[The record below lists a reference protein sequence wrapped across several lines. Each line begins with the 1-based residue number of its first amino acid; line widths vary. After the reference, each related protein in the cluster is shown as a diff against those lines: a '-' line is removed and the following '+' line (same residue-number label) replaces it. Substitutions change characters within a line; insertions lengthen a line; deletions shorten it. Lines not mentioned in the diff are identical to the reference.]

1 MDKYCEK
8 DIELIND
15 SEKDV
20 LSLLIMEFLEN
31 LLKKCE
37 KTHGLSLGLILIQS
51 KPNLSSYLRKKN
63 VLKKKIKEMKENKN
77 LSTTIENVDS
87 LIKMTTLCLQEEEI
101 VAEMLPVCLQ

>member
-31 LLKKCE
+31 L
-37 KTHGLSLGLILIQS
+37 
-51 KPNLSSYLRKKN
+51 
-63 VLKKKIKEMKENKN
+63 
-77 LSTTIENVDS
+77 
-87 LIKMTTLCLQEEEI
+87 
-101 VAEMLPVCLQ
+101 